1 MLVGDHPPN
10 SYTIGVFPIYADTR
24 YLMSKQSN
32 LGNKVPNN
40 IFKRFSVYLQD
51 FKLAFAVAI
60 IGMVGYSVIDVLVLA
75 QLETLVDD
83 SLGQGNYEYL
93 RLAAYCIVPIFLFRG
108 ILNFLGTYSVSWI
121 GNHVVMRMRQQLFS
135 RYIHFPVEFHDN
147 NSTGQLIS
155 KVIYDTEQVAQA
167 SSKAL
172 ITLVREGAL
181 VIGLLIAMFYK
192 SWQLSLIFILIGP
205 LVAVI
210 VAVVSKRFRL
220 VSKRIQDAMGGLT
233 SAVEQVLK
241 GHKVVLMF
249 GGQELEN
256 KSFAQKNNNN
266 RQQNMK
272 LVVARILSVS
282 SIQVIASIALAV
294 VLYVASYP
302 GLVNSLTPGVF
313 VSVVVFMTM
322 LLKPLKQ
329 LTTVNSQFQKGM
341 AACLSIF
348 DVLDQQIEEDK
359 GTQNIDRVQGKIDFN
374 NVTFCYPSK
383 EHAALKNL
391 SFSVK
396 PGQTLALV
404 GRSGSGKS
412 TISSLLT
419 RFYDNQSGEIRLD
432 DMLLRD
438 IPLKDLRRQ
447 FALVSQNVVLFNDT
461 IANNIAYG
469 SQGKVSREQI
479 LAAAKTAHVLEFL
492 DQLPDG
498 LETVIGENGLM
509 LSGGQRQRLAI
520 ARALLL
526 DAPILIL
533 DEATSALDTESERL
547 IQDAL
552 EQLQQNRTSIV
563 VAHRLSTIE
572 NADTIL
578 VIEAGEIIEQGDHQS
593 LLTQNGAYSQLYHMQ
608 FGEEPV
614 AK

>member
-1 MLVGDHPPN
+1 
-10 SYTIGVFPIYADTR
+10 
-24 YLMSKQSN
+24 MSTHTN
-32 LGNKVPNN
+32 LDPQEPSS
-40 IFKRFSVYLQD
+40 IFRRFSVYLKD
-51 FKLAFAVAI
+51 YKLAFALAV

-83 SLGQGNYEYL
+83 SLGQGDYEYL
-93 RLAAYCIVPIFLFRG
+93 RLAAYFIVPIFIFRG

-121 GNHVVMRMRQQLFS
+121 GNHMVMRMRQQLFS

-155 KVIYDTEQVAQA
+155 KVIYDTEQVANA
-167 SSKAL
+167 SSRAL
-172 ITLVREGAL
+172 IILVREGAL

-210 VAVVSKRFRL
+210 VSVVSKRFRL
-220 VSKRIQDAMGGLT
+220 VSRRIQDAMGGLT
-233 SAVEQVLK
+233 SSVEQVLK

-249 GGQELEN
+249 GGQDIEN
-256 KSFAQKNNNN
+256 DSFADKNNHN

-294 VLYVASYP
+294 VLYVASTP
-302 GLVNSLTPGVF
+302 GLVATLTPGVF
-313 VSVVVFMTM
+313 VSIVVFMTM

-329 LTTVNSQFQKGM
+329 LTTVNSEFQKGM
-341 AACLSIF
+341 AACVSIF
-348 DVLDQQIEEDK
+348 NVLDQQIEEDK
-359 GTQNIDRVQGKIDFN
+359 GTQRITKAQGKIDFN
-374 NVTFCYPSK
+374 DVTFSYTSK
-383 EHAALKNL
+383 EHAAIKNL

-396 PGQTLALV
+396 PGQTFALV

-419 RFYDNQSGEIRLD
+419 RFYDNQAGEILLD

-447 FALVSQNVVLFNDT
+447 FALVSQHVVLFNDT

-469 SQGKVSREQI
+469 SEGKISREQI
-479 LAAAKTAHVLEFL
+479 LAAAKTAHVMEFL
-492 DQLPDG
+492 EQLPEG
-498 LETVIGENGLM
+498 LDTIVGENGFM

-552 EQLQQNRTSIV
+552 DKLQQNRTSIV

-578 VIEAGEIIEQGDHQS
+578 VIEAGEIIEQGNHQV
-593 LLTQNGAYSQLYHMQ
+593 LLAQNGVYSQLYNMQ
-608 FGEEPV
+608 FGEELV
-614 AK
+614 VK

>member
-1 MLVGDHPPN
+1 
-10 SYTIGVFPIYADTR
+10 
-24 YLMSKQSN
+24 MSIQTN
-32 LGNKVPNN
+32 LDPQATSN
-40 IFKRFSVYLQD
+40 IFRRFSVYLKD
-51 FKLAFAVAI
+51 FKFAFFIAVV
-60 IGMVGYSVIDVLVLA
+60 GMIGYSAIDVAVVA
-75 QLETLVDD
+75 QLKPIVDE
-83 SLGQGNYEYL
+83 SLGNGDYQYL
-93 RLAAYCIVPIFLFRG
+93 RLASYFIVPIFVLRG
-108 ILNFLGTYSVSWI
+108 ILNFLGTYTVAWI
-121 GNHVVMRMRQQLFS
+121 GNHVVMQMRQQLFS
-135 RYIHFPVEFHDN
+135 RYIHLPAEFHDTHG
-147 NSTGQLIS
+147 TGKLIS
-155 KVIYDTEQVAQA
+155 KVIFDTEQVANA
-167 SSKAL
+167 AGKAL
-172 ITLVREGAL
+172 LILVRDGAF
-181 VIGLLIAMFYK
+181 VVGLLIAMFLY

-210 VAVVSKRFRL
+210 VSVVSKRFRL
-220 VSKRIQDAMGGLT
+220 VSKRIQDAMGDLT
-233 SAVEQVLK
+233 SVVEQVIK

-249 GGQELEN
+249 GGQKLED
-256 KSFAQKNNNN
+256 KRFADKNNHN

-272 LVVARILSVS
+272 LIVAKILSVS

-302 GLVNSLTPGVF
+302 NLVESLTPGVF

-329 LTTVNSQFQKGM
+329 LTTVNSEFQKGM

-348 DVLDQQIEEDK
+348 EVLDQHVEEDK
-359 GTQNIDRVQGKIDFN
+359 GTHHIDKVKGKIDFKD
-374 NVTFCYPSK
+374 VTFRYPSK
-383 EHAALKNL
+383 QDAALKNL

-396 PGQTLALV
+396 PGQTFALV

-419 RFYDNQSGEIRLD
+419 RFYDNQTGEILLD
-432 DMLLRD
+432 DVLLRD

-447 FALVSQNVVLFNDT
+447 FALVSQHVVLFNDT

-469 SQGKVSREQI
+469 SEGKVSREQI
-479 LAAAKTAHVLEFL
+479 MAAAKTAHVLEFL
-492 DQLPDG
+492 EQLPEG
-498 LETVIGENGLM
+498 LDTVVGENGFM

-552 EQLQQNRTSIV
+552 DQLQQNRTSIV

-578 VIEAGEIIEQGDHQS
+578 VIEAGQIIEQGDHQS
-593 LLTQNGAYSQLYHMQ
+593 LLEQNGAYSQLYNMQ

>member
-1 MLVGDHPPN
+1 
-10 SYTIGVFPIYADTR
+10 
-24 YLMSKQSN
+24 MSKQSN
-32 LGNKVPNN
+32 VDIQVPEN
-40 IFKRFSVYLQD
+40 IFKRFRLYLKN
-51 FKLAFAVAI
+51 FKLAFLIAV
-60 IGMVGYSVIDVLVLA
+60 IGMIGYSVIDVLVVA
-75 QLETLVDD
+75 QLKPIVDD
-83 SLGQGNYEYL
+83 SLGKGNYEYL
-93 RLAAYCIVPIFLFRG
+93 RLAAYFIVPIFMLRG
-108 ILNFLGTYSVSWI
+108 ILNFLGTYTVAWI
-121 GNHVVMRMRQQLFS
+121 GNQVVLQMRQQLFNQ
-135 RYIHFPVEFHDN
+135 YIHLPVAFHDTHG
-147 NSTGQLIS
+147 TGKLIS
-155 KVIYDTEQVAQA
+155 KVIYDTEQVSNAA
-167 SSKAL
+167 GKAL
-172 ITLVREGAL
+172 LTLVRDGAF
-181 VIGLLIAMFYK
+181 VIGLLVAMFYY

-210 VAVVSKRFRL
+210 VSVVSKRFRV
-220 VSKRIQDAMGGLT
+220 VSRRIQDAMGDLT
-233 SAVEQVLK
+233 AGVEQVIK

-249 GGQELEN
+249 GGQALEDQR
-256 KSFAQKNNNN
+256 FADKNNHN

-282 SIQVIASIALAV
+282 SIQVIASFALAV
-294 VLYVASYP
+294 VLYVASFP
-302 GLVNSLTPGVF
+302 DLVESLTPGVF

-329 LTTVNSQFQKGM
+329 LTTVNSEFQRGM

-348 DVLDQQIEEDK
+348 EVLDHHVEEDK
-359 GTQNIDRVQGKIDFN
+359 GTQSIDRAQGQIDFK
-374 NVTFCYPSK
+374 NVTFHYPSK
-383 EHAALKNL
+383 EAAALKNI

-396 PGQTLALV
+396 PGQTFALV

-419 RFYDNQSGEIRLD
+419 RFYDNQTGEILLD
-432 DMLLRD
+432 NMLLRD

-447 FALVSQNVVLFNDT
+447 FALVSQHVVLFNDT

-469 SQGKVSREQI
+469 SEGKVSREQI
-479 LAAAKTAHVLEFL
+479 LAAAKTAHVMEFL
-492 DQLPDG
+492 AQLPEG
-498 LETVIGENGLM
+498 LDTVVGENGFM

-552 EQLQQNRTSIV
+552 DQLQQNRTSIV

-578 VIEAGEIIEQGDHQS
+578 VIEAGEIIEQGNHQS
-593 LLTQNGAYSQLYHMQ
+593 LLAQNGAYSQLYNMQ

>member
-1 MLVGDHPPN
+1 
-10 SYTIGVFPIYADTR
+10 
-24 YLMSKQSN
+24 MSKQSN
-32 LGNKVPNN
+32 LDTKVPNN
-40 IFKRFSVYLQD
+40 IFKRFRVYLKN
-51 FKLAFAVAI
+51 FKFAFLIAV
-60 IGMVGYSVIDVLVLA
+60 IGMIGYSVIDVLVVA
-75 QLETLVDD
+75 QLKPIVDD
-83 SLGQGNYEYL
+83 SLGKGNYEYL
-93 RLAAYCIVPIFLFRG
+93 RLAAYFIVPIFILRG
-108 ILNFLGTYSVSWI
+108 ILNFLGTYTVAWI
-121 GNHVVMRMRQQLFS
+121 GNHVVMQMRQQLFNQ
-135 RYIHFPVEFHDN
+135 YIHLPVAFHDTHG
-147 NSTGQLIS
+147 TGKLIS
-155 KVIYDTEQVAQA
+155 KVIYDTEQVSNAA
-167 SSKAL
+167 GKAL
-172 ITLVREGAL
+172 LTLVRDGAF
-181 VIGLLIAMFYK
+181 VIGLLIAMFYY

-210 VAVVSKRFRL
+210 VSVVSKRFRV
-220 VSKRIQDAMGGLT
+220 VSRRIQDAMGNLT
-233 SAVEQVLK
+233 AGVEQVIK

-249 GGQELEN
+249 GGQSLED
-256 KSFAQKNNNN
+256 KRFTDKNNHN

-294 VLYVASYP
+294 VLYVASFP
-302 GLVNSLTPGVF
+302 DLVESLTPGVF

-329 LTTVNSQFQKGM
+329 LTTVNSEFQRGM

-348 DVLDQQIEEDK
+348 EVLDQHIEQDT
-359 GTQNIDRVQGKIDFN
+359 GTQTIDRVKGQIDFK
-374 NVTFCYPSK
+374 NVTFHYPSK
-383 EHAALKNL
+383 EAAALKNI

-396 PGQTLALV
+396 PGQTFALV

-432 DMLLRD
+432 DNLLTD

-447 FALVSQNVVLFNDT
+447 FALVSQHVVLFNDT

-469 SQGKVSREQI
+469 SEGKVSREQI
-479 LAAAKTAHVLEFL
+479 LAAAKTAHVMEFL
-492 DQLPDG
+492 EQLPDG
-498 LETVIGENGLM
+498 LETVVGENGFM

-552 EQLQQNRTSIV
+552 DQLQHNRTSIV

-572 NADTIL
+572 NADAIL
-578 VIEAGEIIEQGDHQS
+578 VIEAGEIIEQGNHQS
-593 LLTQNGAYSQLYHMQ
+593 LLAQNGAYSQLYNMQ

-614 AK
+614 VK

>member
-1 MLVGDHPPN
+1 
-10 SYTIGVFPIYADTR
+10 
-24 YLMSKQSN
+24 MSKHSN
-32 LGNKVPNN
+32 LDKKVTSS
-40 IFKRFSVYLQD
+40 IFRRFRVYLKD
-51 FKLAFAVAI
+51 FKFAFFIAV
-60 IGMVGYSVIDVLVLA
+60 IGMIGYSAIDVTVVA
-75 QLETLVDD
+75 QLKPIVDE
-83 SLGQGNYEYL
+83 SLGKGDYEYL
-93 RLAAYCIVPIFLFRG
+93 RLAAYFIVPIFILRG
-108 ILNFLGTYSVSWI
+108 ILNFLGTYTVAWI
-121 GNHVVMRMRQQLFS
+121 GNNVVMQMRQQLFS
-135 RYIHFPVEFHDN
+135 RYIHLPVEFHDTH
-147 NSTGQLIS
+147 STGKLIS
-155 KVIYDTEQVAQA
+155 KVIYDTEQVANA
-167 SSKAL
+167 AGKAL
-172 ITLVREGAL
+172 LTLVRDGAF
-181 VIGLLIAMFYK
+181 VVGLLVAMFLY

-210 VAVVSKRFRL
+210 VSVVSKRFRL
-220 VSKRIQDAMGGLT
+220 VSKRIQDAMGDLT
-233 SAVEQVLK
+233 AAVEQVIK

-249 GGQELEN
+249 GGQTLED
-256 KSFAQKNNNN
+256 KRFADRNNHN

-272 LVVARILSVS
+272 LIVAKILSVS

-294 VLYVASYP
+294 VLYVASFP
-302 GLVNSLTPGVF
+302 DLVESLTPGVF

-329 LTTVNSQFQKGM
+329 LTTVNSEFQKGM
-341 AACLSIF
+341 AACVSIF
-348 DVLDQQIEEDK
+348 EVLDQQVEQDK
-359 GTQNIDRVQGKIDFN
+359 GTHSIQRIKGKLDFKD
-374 NVTFCYPSK
+374 VTFSYPSK
-383 EHAALKNL
+383 ENTALKNI

-396 PGQTLALV
+396 PGQTFALV

-419 RFYDNQSGEIRLD
+419 RFYDNQTGEIRLD
-432 DMLLRD
+432 DVLIRD

-447 FALVSQNVVLFNDT
+447 FALVSQHVVLFNDT

-469 SQGKVSREQI
+469 SEGKVSREQI
-479 LAAAKTAHVLEFL
+479 LAAAKTAHVMEFL
-492 DQLPDG
+492 EQLPEG
-498 LETVIGENGLM
+498 LDTIVGENGFM

-526 DAPILIL
+526 DAPVLIL

-552 EQLQQNRTSIV
+552 DQLQQNRTSLV

-578 VIEAGEIIEQGDHQS
+578 VIETGEIIEQGNHQS
-593 LLTQNGAYSQLYHMQ
+593 LLAQNGAYSQLYNMQ